1 MYKYVIINDNKKRVL
16 EKVNIIKLIILKIYC
31 KIKKYELYVY
41 ERSELWKE
49 EIVKIINLKIH

>member
-1 MYKYVIINDNKKRVL
+1 MYKYVIINYNNKRVL

-41 ERSELWKE
+41 ERSEL
-49 EIVKIINLKIH
+49 

>member
-31 KIKKYELYVY
+31 KINKYELYVY
-41 ERSELWKE
+41 ERSEL
-49 EIVKIINLKIH
+49 